1 MIKTYDKVK
10 IKDLD
15 ILGQVIDT
23 SIRGGKKHYIVE
35 ADEKKRIDDPRVIA
49 PGDWAILDCLADE
62 LELV

>member
-1 MIKTYDKVK
+1 MIKNFDKVK

-23 SIRGGKKHYIVE
+23 SIRGGKKHYLVE
-35 ADEKKRIDDPRVIA
+35 VDEKRAIDDPRVIA
-49 PGDWAILDCLADE
+49 PGDWAILDCVAEE